1 MIRTKSG
8 PRKPLIL
15 IATTLRLL
23 NVGTIPEPATM
34 GCPGTSETGCQVSRP
49 KSLCTICL

>member
-1 MIRTKSG
+1 MIRLRSAPDK
-8 PRKPLIL
+8 KLIL
-15 IATTLRLL
+15 IKTTLRLL
-23 NVGTIPEPATM
+23 NAGTKPEPATL

>member
-1 MIRTKSG
+1 MIRTRSA
-8 PRKPLIL
+8 RKKTLIL
-15 IATTLRLL
+15 VKTTLRLL
-23 NVGTIPEPATM
+23 SAGTRPEPATM